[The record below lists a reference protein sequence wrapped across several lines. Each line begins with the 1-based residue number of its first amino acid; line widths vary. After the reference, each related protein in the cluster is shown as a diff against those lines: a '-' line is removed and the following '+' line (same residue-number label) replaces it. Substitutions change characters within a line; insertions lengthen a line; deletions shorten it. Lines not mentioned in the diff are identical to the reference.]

1 MKIVKLD
8 ISEDKLLSGV
18 DAIALVEMPAI
29 EENFIAFNREK
40 FESYTDYP
48 QAARDNAARAVRYAE
63 ANGWGRCG
71 TAVGKARAHQLANG
85 EAISEETIARMAAFE
100 RHRGNSKKELGDGC
114 GRLMWLAWGGDE
126 GVAWAQRKLQQI
138 REKRE
143 SLAAPGNIN
152 VFGYATEHFEI
163 CPGAIVLFEELS
175 KLELDE
181 ATKGM
186 VVVSAMVVDQLF
198 ELEKNV
204 IADGVATELDVAK
217 AFIIADSFLDIME
230 EVQEVVPMAVNTD
243 WVEGHIKV
251 ITEYASG
258 QDTMSMKFAEEL
270 IEKQMLVG
278 PLMIPNKLIPRLDEE
293 GEYFVYFTEDTI
305 RKIAHKFMKDKYTDA
320 INYEHYEEIPLESIS
335 MVESWLVED
344 PESDKQSVYDM
355 KYPKGTWMGMFKVE
369 DKVIWDDYIK
379 TGLVRGFSVEG
390 MFSDMMLQQSAEVK

>member
-1 MKIVKLD
+1 
-8 ISEDKLLSGV
+8 
-18 DAIALVEMPAI
+18 
-29 EENFIAFNREK
+29 
-40 FESYTDYP
+40 
-48 QAARDNAARAVRYAE
+48 
-63 ANGWGRCG
+63 
-71 TAVGKARAHQLANG
+71 
-85 EAISEETIARMAAFE
+85 
-100 RHRGNSKKELGDGC
+100 
-114 GRLMWLAWGGDE
+114 MWLAWGGDE

>member
-1 MKIVKLD
+1 
-8 ISEDKLLSGV
+8 
-18 DAIALVEMPAI
+18 
-29 EENFIAFNREK
+29 
-40 FESYTDYP
+40 
-48 QAARDNAARAVRYAE
+48 
-63 ANGWGRCG
+63 
-71 TAVGKARAHQLANG
+71 
-85 EAISEETIARMAAFE
+85 
-100 RHRGNSKKELGDGC
+100 
-114 GRLMWLAWGGDE
+114 
-126 GVAWAQRKLQQI
+126 
-138 REKRE
+138 
-143 SLAAPGNIN
+143 
-152 VFGYATEHFEI
+152 
-163 CPGAIVLFEELS
+163 
-175 KLELDE
+175 
-181 ATKGM
+181 M
-186 VVVSAMVVDQLF
+186 VVVAAMVVDQLF

-204 IADGVATELDVAK
+204 IADGIATELDVAK